1 MVEPKANIRKEEE
14 GAEEDIQVKILF
26 IMIDGLGDL
35 NHKDI
40 NCR

>member
-1 MVEPKANIRKEEE
+1 MEESIKV
-14 GAEEDIQVKILF
+14 AAPTVKILF

-40 NCR
+40 DCKNLLRLTNLD